1 MANLT
6 PTAGW
11 DNVPQIEL
19 FDQLGGGPGGRLNQQ
34 AQAILNY
41 ITALRQGRIITPLDP
56 GVGCVGDGVADDWA
70 AMQGLITSLKKPSIT
85 LNTPALADE
94 NLSAIPRVT
103 VDLMGK
109 VYRVSKKLDFA
120 DLYYVNFRN
129 GTILADD
136 AVTWNDDPVLYI
148 AKPQAWDMDKTYR
161 IQVVRFDG
169 VTVDGNYVANC
180 VYLENAFAITF
191 DGDSVIRRWKDGGYG
206 LRSGPDSSPYIVKC
220 GRLRLG
226 RAHFWQVDLA
236 ASGLRTPSGS
246 GIIIRSSDFII
257 DGTKVNACDVA
268 CDLDG
273 MTNGQ
278 VVALHTFVES
288 SQVCL
293 KIGEN
298 AANLAI
304 TTLYSDTGLV
314 QFRSFSHIVSNG
326 IFTANSQ
333 VQFIATQP
341 NETMA
346 GLQVQGLFA
355 KQPQYLTEGSGS
367 WSPTCKGFI
376 VGRMTGGGPS
386 NGAKVLGR
394 GGSSLG
400 RQSASLPALTF
411 NDDSASDYNTG
422 LYSPAANEV
431 AWSTLGTRAWG
442 IDANGRQLFGPY
454 GTSIPTAQNISP
466 KIQLHSTDAGGA
478 AQVTFRWSSAASLGG
493 QQVVGRSNSNVI
505 GTLSAIKSG
514 QNLGRYGFVGD
525 NGTNINP
532 VGAAITAEA
541 YSDWGSSNYSAEL
554 GFWTTPSP
562 STTLTLQWKMGPTGA
577 WYPIEDGTKN
587 LGTST
592 NRIGKIN
599 AVEASFDGP
608 VKLASYTTTTLPNA
622 ATYAQCMIYVSNGA
636 SNKRLAVSDGTNWR
650 WPDGAIVS

>member
-11 DNVPQIEL
+11 DDIPQLEL
-19 FDQLGGGPGGRLNQQ
+19 FDQLVGGPGGRLNQQ

-70 AMQGLITSLKKPSIT
+70 AMQGLITSLKKPGIT
-85 LNTPALADE
+85 LNTPALADA

-109 VYRVSKKLDFA
+109 VYRVSQKLDFA

-136 AVTWNDDPVLYI
+136 AATWNDDPVLYI

-206 LRSGPDSSPYIVKC
+206 LRSGPDSSDYVFKC

-226 RAHFWQVDLA
+226 RVHFWQVDLA
-236 ASGLRTPSGS
+236 ASGLKTSSGS
-246 GIIIRSSDFII
+246 GLVIRTSDFFI
-257 DGTKVNACDVA
+257 DGVKVHGCAVA
-268 CDLDG
+268 VDIDKSQ
-273 MTNGQ
+273 NGQ
-278 VVALHTFVES
+278 IVALHTFVES
-288 SQVCL
+288 DQACL
-293 KIGEN
+293 IIGEG
-298 AANLAI
+298 AANIAI

-314 QFRSFSHIVSNG
+314 QFRSFSHTVANG
-326 IFTANSQ
+326 IFVAGSR
-333 VQFIATQP
+333 VQFIATKAD
-341 NETMA
+341 ETMA
-346 GLQVQGLFA
+346 GLQVQGIFSN
-355 KQPQYLTEGSGS
+355 QPDYLTEGVGS
-367 WSPTCKGFI
+367 WSQYCKGFI
-376 VGRMTGGGPS
+376 VGRMAGGSSS
-386 NGAKVLGR
+386 NGAKVWGR
-394 GGSSLG
+394 GGFSLG
-400 RQSASLPALTF
+400 RQGASLPALTF
-411 NDDSASDYNTG
+411 NDDASGDYKTG
-422 LYSPAANEV
+422 LYSPAPNEM

-442 IDANGRQLFGPY
+442 IDGYGRQLFGPY

-478 AQVTFRWSSAASLGG
+478 AQVTFRWSSAASIGG

-505 GTLSAIKSG
+505 GTLSAIKAG

-532 VGAAITAEA
+532 VGACITAEA
-541 YSDWGSSNYSAEL
+541 YSDWSASNYSAEL

-562 STTLTLQWKMGPTGA
+562 STTLTKQWNMGPTGA
-577 WYPIEDGTKN
+577 LYPEADGSTN
-587 LGTST
+587 LGTTT

-622 ATYAQCMIYVSNGA
+622 ATYAQCVIYVSNGT

-650 WPDGAIVS
+650 WPDGAMVS